1 MEIAAAVRKIAIE
14 AGFEILDTTAL
25 PGRTASYAPI
35 PAVLDQRVADRLK
48 ERNPDGLYSHQSLAL
63 ELSAGGA
70 DICLATSTASG
81 KSLAFQTAALDLLL
95 RDRFAKVVA
104 LYPAKALIQ
113 DQIEK
118 WRSVLDPF
126 GMRFGFID
134 GTVPVD
140 HRTEILSSSRVVLMT
155 PDVMHSWLMGRIG
168 ERPIHDFLHRLR
180 LLILDE
186 AHVYDGVFGT
196 NMAYLL
202 RRLEAVA
209 APHRLIVS
217 TATIGDPGQFV
228 ARLTGRSVAVVA
240 ADRDGS
246 ASPQKTVLRIK
257 PSGTDGFESLVAL
270 LVALS
275 NLDASH
281 FLAFGDSRKMIER
294 VVAATLR
301 ARKPT
306 TEAENAEG
314 DDNDPD
320 PDVTEGLARIL
331 PYRAG
336 YEPCD
341 RHEIQRALSDG
352 TLSGVVSTSALEM
365 GLDIGEIDTVVMLN
379 APLDIKSFWQRLG
392 RAGRRRDA
400 VCLVVDGEGTMG
412 SLDEYLSRPV
422 EPSWLYLENRYIQY
436 ANALCAAAELSAVG
450 KSPAAEPAFAALP
463 SSFVPFV
470 ENELNPV
477 DVVPNDL
484 YPLKQR
490 AQAGPHREFYLRS
503 ATEQEF
509 KVGDVRGTPLGKLS
523 FSQALREAYPGAVHY
538 YMARPYRVFGFNY
551 RTGEIKVKRC
561 RQWTTRP
568 QAQSVVFPRFQGGV
582 LNLLRSQDAMV
593 AEVELQVSERVVGFV
608 EQRGKVK
615 SEHLYGPGSE
625 YYQKPITR
633 FFETTGVCW
642 HFPERFAVS
651 DAMAGRLLEA
661 FCVEFGIQKRDL
673 GVGAF
678 RTTSNPHAPA
688 ATAGVCIYDATNG
701 SLRLTQMLGAGF
713 AQVVD
718 RAIVIAEERSEPLGT
733 FTELRALSAL
743 VANLQQVGVHSGAEL
758 PLQDTEWVTVVA
770 AGQRAVYS
778 SPDGALE
785 VTVIGHRY
793 TPHGLMYDLAPVKPG
808 TRWLVIG
815 TDIRPINGQ
824 TAPALFNVMTG
835 EVRDQRS
842 AA

>member
-1 MEIAAAVRKIAIE
+1 MNGLQKSWRPHGNCGGGSQDHSRGRVRDSGYGDAA
-14 AGFEILDTTAL
+14 GQNS
-25 PGRTASYAPI
+25 SYAPI
-35 PAVLDQRVADRLK
+35 PAVLDRRVVDTLK
-48 ERNPDGLYSHQSLAL
+48 ERHPGGLYSHQSLAL
-63 ELSAGGA
+63 ELTAGGA

-81 KSLAFQTAALDLLL
+81 KSLVFQTAALDLLL

-126 GMRFGFID
+126 GIRFGFID
-134 GTVPVD
+134 GTVPID
-140 HRTEILSSSRVVLMT
+140 HRAGILSSSRVVLMT
-155 PDVMHSWLMGRIG
+155 PDVMHSWLMGRVG
-168 ERPIHDFLHRLR
+168 ERTIRDFLRGLR

-196 NMAYLL
+196 NMAYFL

-240 ADRDGS
+240 ADLDGS
-246 ASPQKTVLRIK
+246 ASPQKTVFRIK
-257 PSGTDGFESLVAL
+257 PSGTEGFESLVAL
-270 LVALS
+270 VVALS
-275 NLDASH
+275 NLDASR
-281 FLAFGDSRKMIER
+281 FVAFGDSRKMIER

-306 TEAENAEG
+306 TETENGER
-314 DDNDPD
+314 DDEDPD
-320 PDVTEGLARIL
+320 PDVTEALVRIL

-341 RHEIQRALSDG
+341 RQEIQRALSDG

-365 GLDIGEIDTVVMLN
+365 GLDIGEIDTVVMLS
-379 APLDIKSFWQRLG
+379 APQDIKSFWQRLG

-412 SLDEYLSRPV
+412 SLDEYLTRPV

-450 KSPAAEPAFAALP
+450 KSPGAEPAFATLP

-509 KVGDVRGTPLGKLS
+509 KVGDARSAPLGRLS

-582 LNLLRSQDAMV
+582 LNLLRSDDGMV

-625 YYQKPITR
+625 YYQTDHAVLRDDRRLLVFPGAVRSVRGDGRSSARSLLRRVRHSEARPRRRRLSDDVESTR
-633 FFETTGVCW
+633 TRSDGW
-642 HFPERFAVS
+642 NLHLRRDERQPAA
-651 DAMAGRLLEA
+651 DADARGALRSGRRPRYRLRGGAAGSARNADGTASARRPSGQPPAGR
-661 FCVEFGIQKRDL
+661 CPR
-673 GVGAF
+673 
-678 RTTSNPHAPA
+678 RHRAPA
-688 ATAGVCIYDATNG
+688 
-701 SLRLTQMLGAGF
+701 
-713 AQVVD
+713 
-718 RAIVIAEERSEPLGT
+718 P
-733 FTELRALSAL
+733 
-743 VANLQQVGVHSGAEL
+743 
-758 PLQDTEWVTVVA
+758 
-770 AGQRAVYS
+770 
-778 SPDGALE
+778 
-785 VTVIGHRY
+785 GHRVA
-793 TPHGLMYDLAPVKPG
+793 HGRRGRPASGPSTAAP
-808 TRWLVIG
+808 
-815 TDIRPINGQ
+815 
-824 TAPALFNVMTG
+824 TG
-835 EVRDQRS
+835 LSR
-842 AA
+842 